1 MAHNTERRH
10 FEAGSGLRVE
20 RRCGCDGS
28 PDSAIVSGTAVV
40 FNSDSND
47 LGGFIERMAPTAFD
61 DFFESRDATKP
72 DLDVVALW
80 NHDGS
85 QVLGRTPR
93 TLRLSKDERGVHF
106 ELELPRSREAIA
118 ESIERGDVSA
128 CSFGFVVGKGNDSWS
143 TDEQGRS
150 LRTVNRVERFIEVSL
165 VTHPAYPATSLEVAR
180 RSHDEFLASREA
192 LRSRAKA
199 TATALSAFI
208 EARAGR

>member
-1 MAHNTERRH
+1 MAQNTERRH
-10 FEAGSGLRVE
+10 FDVGQGLKIE
-20 RRCGCDGS
+20 RRCGCDGGE
-28 PDSAIVSGTAVV
+28 DKAFVTGTAVV
-40 FNSDSND
+40 FNSDSHD

-61 DFFESRDATKP
+61 DFFESRDATKA

-106 ELELPRSREAIA
+106 ELELPKSREAIA
-118 ESIERGDVSA
+118 ESIERGDVNA

-143 TDEQGRS
+143 TDEKGRS

-165 VTHPAYPATSLEVAR
+165 VTHPAYPETSLEVAR
-180 RSHDEFLASREA
+180 RSHGEFIASREA
-192 LRSRAKA
+192 LKVRAKA
-199 TATALSAFI
+199 LSTSFAAFI
-208 EARAGR
+208 EARSTR